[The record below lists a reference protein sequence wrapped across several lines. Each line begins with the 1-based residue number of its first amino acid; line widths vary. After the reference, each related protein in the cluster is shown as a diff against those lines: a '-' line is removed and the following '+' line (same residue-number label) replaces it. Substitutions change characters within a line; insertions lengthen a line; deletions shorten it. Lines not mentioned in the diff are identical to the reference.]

1 MLSWI
6 PVKAEFRIPEK
17 INSWSYLMIQL
28 KNPRFQSLNVF
39 GFQIPIHRAIFLTL
53 GLSLAQASVKS
64 LFFHRQG
71 LVLMELTII
80 RANVLKDGS
89 VKIAHQIVTNVQV
102 IHVVTMVLVMIL
114 STITT
119 CVYFVVYFTSWI
131 MIYSCYN
138 NFRVNFIEGNI

>member
-1 MLSWI
+1 M
-6 PVKAEFRIPEK
+6 
-17 INSWSYLMIQL
+17 YLI
-28 KNPRFQSLNVF
+28 
-39 GFQIPIHRAIFLTL
+39 L
-53 GLSLAQASVKS
+53 GLSVAQGVKA

-89 VKIAHQIVTNVQV
+89 VKIAHQIVTNVKV

-119 CVYFVVYFTSWI
+119 CVYFVVCFTS
-131 MIYSCYN
+131 
-138 NFRVNFIEGNI
+138 